1 MGEALRPREI
11 TPERQPLVARDTHNL
26 PDRPCRMAET
36 PLSKAG
42 DGVSP
47 ACSVGTQ
54 KPRTRLAFGLRV
66 IGPSVADRGA
76 FSVPAQGGS
85 LLASNGAIT
94 EPRPPGI
101 GRPRTVH
108 PWAGADRDVEGH
120 NRTEDWPGLTP
131 SNSGRDYQ
139 VLVKR
144 GHCGAFAAKFSL
156 GHHKPQRLG
165 TGQRTAHEGPDVR
178 APPRVIG
185 RASDH
190 HRTGQKST
198 RASCVRA
205 AVTRGSSEPT
215 TSRSSSSRTR
225 AASRSSPA
233 VRRTASMSRPKASST

>member
-42 DGVSP
+42 DGVPP

-54 KPRTRLAFGLRV
+54 KARSRLAFGLRV

-76 FSVPAQGGS
+76 FSPPAQGGS

-94 EPRPPGI
+94 EPRPRGI
-101 GRPRTVH
+101 GRPQTVC
-108 PWAGADRDVEGH
+108 PWPGTDRDVEGH

-131 SNSGRDYQ
+131 SNSGRVYQ
-139 VLVKR
+139 DLVKR
-144 GHCGAFAAKFSL
+144 GHRDALEAIFSL
-156 GHHKPQRLG
+156 GHHKPQRLA
-165 TGQRTAHEGPDVR
+165 TGQRTAREGSNSPAR
-178 APPRVIG
+178 RSE
-185 RASDH
+185 RLC
-190 HRTGQKST
+190 QKST